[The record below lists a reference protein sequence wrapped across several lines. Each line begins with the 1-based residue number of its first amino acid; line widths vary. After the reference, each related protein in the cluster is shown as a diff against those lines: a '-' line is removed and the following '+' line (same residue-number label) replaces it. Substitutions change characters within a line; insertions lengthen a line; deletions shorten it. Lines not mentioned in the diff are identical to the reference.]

1 MRHKQSQSGR
11 HPHKSDSATAWADS
25 ALVASNAMPSSRQSL
40 ERLEELGTSQPGKLV
55 VSPDTSPV
63 AIEQYRRLAAVMYQ
77 AQANRRIRIAMVTSA
92 FAAEGKSLTAAN
104 IALTL
109 SESYRR
115 RVLLV
120 DADLRR
126 PTLHDTFQIPNLAGV
141 SDWLKEAGTGLGQ
154 LPSRIEITS
163 HLDLLPGGR
172 PSNDPMSG
180 LTSERMRGLLAM
192 AAEKYDWV
200 ILDTPPAAFLP
211 DGHLLSSMVDTI
223 VLVVVS
229 GQTPAP
235 AAQRAVEELG
245 RDKIIGVVLNR
256 VQGTALTAYGQSSY
270 YTSYRNSAAAAAAA
284 RALEAP
290 KETQV

>member
-1 MRHKQSQSGR
+1 MRHKHNRNNRQSQGDV
-11 HPHKSDSATAWADS
+11 PAAWAEA
-25 ALVASNAMPSSRQSL
+25 ALASSNTLPSTHQTFESL
-40 ERLEELGTSQPGKLV
+40 DQLGAAQPGKLV
-55 VSPDTSPV
+55 VGLDTSPV
-63 AIEQYRRLAAVMYQ
+63 AIEQYRRLAAVMHQ
-77 AQANRRIRIAMVTSA
+77 AQANRGVRIAMVTSA

-115 RVLLV
+115 RVLLI

-126 PTLHDTFQIPNLAGV
+126 PTLHDTFQFPNLAGV
-141 SDWLKEAGTGLGQ
+141 SDWLKEAGSGLGQ
-154 LPSRIEITS
+154 LPSRVEITP

-192 AAEKYDWV
+192 ASEKYDWV
-200 ILDTPPAAFLP
+200 ILDTPPTAFLP
-211 DGHLLSSMVDTI
+211 DGHLLASMVDAI

-235 AAQRAVEELG
+235 AAQRAVEDLG

-256 VQGTALTAYGQSSY
+256 VQTAAMTAYGQSSY
-270 YTSYRNSAAAAAAA
+270 YTSYRTSSAATALSAAA
-284 RALEAP
+284 EA
-290 KETQV
+290 KEPRV